1 MVRASAL
8 IFFSTQLLEGVLA
21 NSIISVGL
29 SAPAQSLPALNSLVD
44 HLEAAE
50 SSLESQGLTKIHAA
64 MEKALSNAKSQI
76 ESVIA
81 GSKSSFLTAAD
92 DNSILIRPLSGPGVS
107 SENLQ
112 EVSNLEGVRSGVEAQ
127 EIDQAAAE
135 FDALTKVVV
144 GELKSALRGSS
155 SFVDV
160 QVTAG
165 TASFPTVED
174 LLESMEHHRDASEA
188 STRGKILEFEI
199 QFVRQL
205 NAIIARALH

>member
-1 MVRASAL
+1 
-8 IFFSTQLLEGVLA
+8 LLGNALA

-29 SAPAQSLPALNSLVD
+29 SAPAQPLPALNSLVD

-50 SSLESQGLTKIHAA
+50 SSLESQGLSKIHAA
-64 MEKALSNAKSQI
+64 MEKALSNAKTQI
-76 ESVIA
+76 ESAIA
-81 GSKSSFLTAAD
+81 GSKSSFLTASD

-112 EVSNLEGVRSGVEAQ
+112 EVSNLEGVRSSVETQ
-127 EIDQAAAE
+127 EIDQAATE

-188 STRGKILEFEI
+188 GTRGKILELEI